1 LRIIP
6 PLPDDELGK
15 AGSGRRWD
23 PHWAAKIVE
32 ENGRDLAESF
42 LSAARNGDWR
52 AAQALMDR
60 IYGKPVEATVTLAPP
75 SPIPSVLASMTLE
88 EKLQLLR
95 SLQRGAGRAGRHP
108 GSSHSAA
115 TLGNELEP

>member
-1 LRIIP
+1 LTA
-6 PLPDDELGK
+6 LD
-15 AGSGRRWD
+15 
-23 PHWAAKIVE
+23 WAAKIVE

-60 IYGKPVEATVTLAPP
+60 IYGKPVEATVTVAPP
-75 SPIPSVLASMTLE
+75 SPIPAVLASMSLE

-95 SLQRGAGRAGRHP
+95 SPQRGEPVELPVVEP
-108 GSSHSAA
+108 GPP
-115 TLGNELEP
+115 TG